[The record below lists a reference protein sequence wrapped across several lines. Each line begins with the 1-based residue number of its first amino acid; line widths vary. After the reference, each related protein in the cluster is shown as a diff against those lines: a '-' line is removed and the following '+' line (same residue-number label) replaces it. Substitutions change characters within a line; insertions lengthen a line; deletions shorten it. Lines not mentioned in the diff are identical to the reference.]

1 MANTIIQIKRSSTTT
16 VPTSGTLTA
25 AEPAYSYL
33 SEKLFIG
40 TSDGSGV
47 IAIGGKFYVDLSN
60 TIFNVAN
67 AAFLTANT
75 GFTSSNLIFDA
86 ANAAF
91 LNSNVGFNAANAAF
105 LNSNVGFN
113 AANAAFL
120 NSNVSFAAANAA
132 FLNSNVGFNAAN
144 AAFLNSNSAYNS
156 ANAGQLTANT
166 AYDAANAAFLNSNVG
181 FNAANS
187 AYITANSAF
196 DDSNTRLSTSGG
208 TVTGDVSIVGDLVI
222 SGNTYVVDSETLR
235 VSDPLIYLAGNNY
248 VSDIVDIGFIANY
261 VNSTGQNVHT
271 GVYRDHSTKEY
282 YIFQEY
288 NEEPINNHID
298 PNGNNFT
305 LAVLNADIRT
315 TNLILSGTNTT
326 VWIRSSYDAANAAFA
341 AGNAAFL
348 NSNVSF
354 DAANAAFLNSN
365 VGFNAANAAFLNSNV
380 SFAAANAGLLT
391 ANVAYNAANGAF
403 LNSNSAY
410 DSANAAQL
418 TANTAYD
425 KANTANVNAGNASF
439 LTVGTIP
446 SGRVTGDYSGITGL
460 GTIVS
465 GTWNAD
471 IVQVT
476 YGGTGRSSFTQN
488 GILYGNTSGPINITS
503 AGTEGQVLQAGASGI
518 PQFGMLD
525 GGNF

>member
-25 AEPAYSYL
+25 SEPAYSYL

-60 TIFNVAN
+60 TIFNAAN

-75 GFTSSNLIFDA
+75 GFASSNLIFDA

-91 LNSNVGFNAANAAF
+91 LNSNV
-105 LNSNVGFN
+105 
-113 AANAAFL
+113 
-120 NSNVSFAAANAA
+120 SFDAANAA

-196 DDSNTRLSTSGG
+196 NDSNTRLSTSGG

-248 VSDIVDIGFIANY
+248 VSDIVDIGFVANY

-288 NEEPINNHID
+288 SEEPINNHID

-326 VWIRSSYDAANAAFA
+326 VWIRSSYDAANASFA
-341 AGNAAFL
+341 A
-348 NSNVSF
+348 
-354 DAANAAFLNSN
+354 ANGAFLNSN
-365 VGFNAANAAFLNSNV
+365 VGFD
-380 SFAAANAGLLT
+380 AANAGLLT
-391 ANVAYNAANGAF
+391 ANVAYNAANAAF

-471 IVQVT
+471 IIQVQ

-488 GILYGNTSGPINITS
+488 GVLFGNTSGPINITS
-503 AGTEGQVLQAGASGI
+503 AGTEGQVLQADASGV

-525 GGNF
+525 GGVF

>member
-25 AEPAYSYL
+25 SEPAYSYL

-60 TIFNVAN
+60 TIFNAAN

-75 GFTSSNLIFDA
+75 GFASSNLIFDA

-105 LNSNVGFN
+105 LNSNVSFN
-113 AANAAFL
+113 
-120 NSNVSFAAANAA
+120 
-132 FLNSNVGFNAAN
+132 
-144 AAFLNSNSAYNS
+144 
-156 ANAGQLTANT
+156 
-166 AYDAANAAFLNSNVG
+166 AANAAFLNSNVG

-208 TVTGDVSIVGDLVI
+208 TVTGDVSIVGDLII
-222 SGNTYVVDSETLR
+222 SGNTYIVDSETLR

-248 VSDIVDIGFIANY
+248 VSDIVDIGFVANY

-288 NEEPINNHID
+288 SEEPINNHID

-326 VWIRSSYDAANAAFA
+326 VWIRSSYDAANA
-341 AGNAAFL
+341 
-348 NSNVSF
+348 
-354 DAANAAFLNSN
+354 
-365 VGFNAANAAFLNSNV
+365 
-380 SFAAANAGLLT
+380 SFA
-391 ANVAYNAANGAF
+391 AANGAF

-471 IVQVT
+471 IVQVQ
-476 YGGTGRSSFTQN
+476 YGGTGRSAFTQN

-503 AGTEGQVLQAGASGI
+503 AGTEGQVLQANASGI

>member
-25 AEPAYSYL
+25 SEPAYSYL
-33 SEKLFIG
+33 SEKLFLG

-60 TIFNVAN
+60 TIFNAAN
-67 AAFLTANT
+67 AAFLTANV
-75 GFTSSNLIFDA
+75 GFTSANLIFDA

-91 LNSNVGFNAANAAF
+91 LNSNVSFD
-105 LNSNVGFN
+105 

-120 NSNVSFAAANAA
+120 NSNVSFD
-132 FLNSNVGFNAAN
+132 AAN

-235 VSDPLIYLAGNNY
+235 ISDPLIYLAGNNY
-248 VSDIVDIGFIANY
+248 VSDIVDIGFVANY
-261 VNSTGQNVHT
+261 VNATGQNVHT
-271 GVYRDHSTKEY
+271 GVFRDHSTKEY
-282 YIFQEY
+282 YIFQGY
-288 NEEPINNHID
+288 SEEPINNHID

-315 TNLILSGTNTT
+315 DNIILSGTNTT
-326 VWIRSSYDAANAAFA
+326 VWIRSSYDAANAGFI
-341 AGNAAFL
+341 
-348 NSNVSF
+348 
-354 DAANAAFLNSN
+354 AANAAFLNSN
-365 VGFNAANAAFLNSNV
+365 VGFDSANAGQLTANTAYDKANAAH
-380 SFAAANAGLLT
+380 LT
-391 ANVAYNAANGAF
+391 ANVAYE
-403 LNSNSAY
+403 
-410 DSANAAQL
+410 SANAGQL

-471 IVQVT
+471 IVQVQ
-476 YGGTGRSSFTQN
+476 YGGTGRNSFTPN
-488 GILYGNTSGPINITS
+488 GILYGNTAGPINITS
-503 AGTEGQVLQAGASGI
+503 AGTEGQVLQADASGV

-525 GGNF
+525 GGTF